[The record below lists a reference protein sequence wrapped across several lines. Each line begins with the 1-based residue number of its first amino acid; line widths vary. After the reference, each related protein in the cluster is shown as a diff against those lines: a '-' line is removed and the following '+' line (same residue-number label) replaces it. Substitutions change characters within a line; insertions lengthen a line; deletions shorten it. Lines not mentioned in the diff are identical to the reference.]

1 MANQRGIVD
10 LCVEVFMGNVGCGLR
25 NPQQIF
31 LTANTAIF
39 HISIIK
45 LEKKSRKKSIKMI

>member
-45 LEKKSRKKSIKMI
+45 LEKKSRKKSINMI